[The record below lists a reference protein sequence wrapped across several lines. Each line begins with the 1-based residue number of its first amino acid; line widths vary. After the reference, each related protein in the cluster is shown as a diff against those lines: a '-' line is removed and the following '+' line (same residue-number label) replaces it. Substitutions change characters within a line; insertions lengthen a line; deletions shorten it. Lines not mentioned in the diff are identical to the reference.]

1 MACILLII
9 APFYTNLT
17 CKDAIEKY
25 LQHLVGDPVTI
36 KIESLILLR
45 IGSFKQQPLT
55 GIT

>member
-9 APFYTNLT
+9 APLYTNLT